1 MMTYIEF
8 FDRTATENICT
19 ALTGNPDR
27 VILVG
32 KEKRLMEKAAGIYKK
47 VLEGRGCKTE
57 FIIKSTDSTR
67 LEAIVEAFEA
77 IVRENDRCLFDL
89 TGGGDL
95 YLVAAGIIR
104 ERYPD
109 KTELVRFDISGGI
122 AIDCDGNGYPE
133 FSPLPELSVD
143 ENITLFGGEIKYGEG
158 ATNKWSCTEELFR
171 DIDTLWDISKK
182 DLKRWNRLT
191 GLFDATDKISRGEA
205 RLEND
210 ANISLLS
217 TYTETL
223 VTKSNFDVEI
233 LERLR
238 KSGLIKSWEFN
249 GNKFRVSY
257 KNHEIK
263 KCLTKAGQVLE
274 MKVFSSALKTLE
286 KDGTLTYN
294 DVMTGV
300 CIDWDGEER
309 GSDTENEVDVMM
321 MRGAVPVFVSCKNGF
336 VETDELYKLN
346 TVAHRF
352 GGKYARKALV
362 ASWLDLNSSFGKT
375 LKQRADEMNIKILA
389 SEIVEMSD
397 GEICKRIRSFCK

>member
-109 KTELVRFDISGGI
+109 KTELVRFDIPGGI

-133 FSPLPELSVD
+133 FSPLP
-143 ENITLFGGEIKYGEG
+143 
-158 ATNKWSCTEELFR
+158 
-171 DIDTLWDISKK
+171 
-182 DLKRWNRLT
+182 
-191 GLFDATDKISRGEA
+191 
-205 RLEND
+205 
-210 ANISLLS
+210 
-217 TYTETL
+217 
-223 VTKSNFDVEI
+223 
-233 LERLR
+233 
-238 KSGLIKSWEFN
+238 
-249 GNKFRVSY
+249 
-257 KNHEIK
+257 
-263 KCLTKAGQVLE
+263 
-274 MKVFSSALKTLE
+274 
-286 KDGTLTYN
+286 
-294 DVMTGV
+294 
-300 CIDWDGEER
+300 
-309 GSDTENEVDVMM
+309 
-321 MRGAVPVFVSCKNGF
+321 
-336 VETDELYKLN
+336 
-346 TVAHRF
+346 
-352 GGKYARKALV
+352 
-362 ASWLDLNSSFGKT
+362 
-375 LKQRADEMNIKILA
+375 
-389 SEIVEMSD
+389 
-397 GEICKRIRSFCK
+397 